1 MTVPFIIAR
10 TDGVDGTPTEY
21 FCCACKQLRLSLNK
35 NKSCC
40 GNCRSEHIITGKVGT
55 LNKPELLRLYKS

>member
-10 TDGVDGTPTEY
+10 TNGVDGTPTEY
-21 FCCACKQLRLSLNK
+21 FCCACKQLRLSLCK
-35 NKSCC
+35 DKSRC

-55 LNKPELLRLYKS
+55 LDKQALLKQYKS